1 MLRSQIENLRGT
13 LCKGVSRLGKDC
25 DRCGGVDEGLNAFK
39 SPCDLL
45 LVGLRTK
52 KALMGCVQPCS
63 EVSTA
68 SENRL
73 LIVERVS
80 ALPQCQGSELYFYSA
95 AYACDDRFYSYV
107 AQQLGF

>member
-1 MLRSQIENLRGT
+1 MENLRGA
-13 LCKGVSRLGKDC
+13 LCKEESRLGKEC
-25 DRCGGVDEGLNAFK
+25 DRCGGVDGGLNVFK
-39 SPCDLL
+39 LPCDLL

-73 LIVERVS
+73 LIVERIS
-80 ALPQCQGSELYFYSA
+80 ALP
-95 AYACDDRFYSYV
+95 
-107 AQQLGF
+107 